1 MQVAGLVLARS
12 SFSTN
17 CRARRVRPGLLERSS
32 TLLLRGS
39 AITTTF
45 WLGSAP
51 CASSSGATI
60 AATSTAMPCCNF
72 TTSVSMPAGVSTLA
86 ITRAMRSR
94 LSA

>member
-1 MQVAGLVLARS
+1 MQVAGFIL
-12 SFSTN
+12 STVQLLHQLPSQ
-17 CRARRVRPGLLERSS
+17 AGAPGLLDRSS

-45 WLGSAP
+45 WVGSAP

-60 AATSTAMPCCNF
+60 AATSTAMPCCSF